1 MFRSRN
7 GCRELLGDL
16 VRAGHSLGTSA
27 LNLAEVFAGMR
38 PEDETRTEAFLSALE
53 CYELTRTA
61 GRMPGHLKNRWARK
75 GRILTFADAILAA
88 IALEQG
94 CTLVTDNRKDF
105 PLPELAQYPLREE

>member
-38 PEDETRTEAFLSALE
+38 PEDETRTERS
-53 CYELTRTA
+53 
-61 GRMPGHLKNRWARK
+61 
-75 GRILTFADAILAA
+75 
-88 IALEQG
+88 
-94 CTLVTDNRKDF
+94 
-105 PLPELAQYPLREE
+105 